1 MINYDS
7 KNWLEGITHF
17 NSSYIIR
24 KTIRAVLYVGCYA
37 LLVAICNQY
46 FQISFHIDTAVFSLL
61 GIFLSLLMAF
71 RNNTAYDRYWEGR
84 KQWGALINHTRGLA
98 VLFNGMLSPN
108 DQTNRRFYAYAIAA
122 YGHALSDHLRNHS
135 NHELITHYSSE
146 TMDEILHIRHVP
158 NKIVNDMYSRAET
171 LYKDGFIDGFQLRN
185 IQPELQAFL
194 NIQGACER
202 IKATPI
208 PFSYNFFI
216 KLFISVY
223 CMLLPIVLVPIGGY
237 YAIPMTMF
245 VAYALIG
252 LEYISVEIEEP
263 FGNDCNDL
271 PTTQLS
277 SKIELHAH
285 EILNVDLM
293 EAIRSQPED
302 KYLVIH

>member
-7 KNWLEGITHF
+7 KNWIEGIAHF
-17 NSSYIIR
+17 NSSYMIR
-24 KTIRAVLYVGCYA
+24 KTLKAVFFMGIYA
-37 LLVAICNQY
+37 FIVALVLPFLTIN
-46 FQISFHIDTAVFSLL
+46 FRIDTAVFSLL

-84 KQWGALINHTRGLA
+84 KQWGALINHTRSLA
-98 VLFNGMLSPN
+98 VLVNGMLPPS
-108 DQTNRRFYAYAIAA
+108 DKTNRRFFASAIAA
-122 YGHALSDHLRNHS
+122 YGYALSEHLRDHS
-135 NHELITHYSSE
+135 DHSLISHYSTASE
-146 TMDEILHIRHVP
+146 EEILHVRHVP
-158 NKIVNDMYSRAET
+158 NKIVNDLYMRIET
-171 LYKDGFIDGFQLRN
+171 LYADGFVDGFQLRN
-185 IQPELQAFL
+185 LQPEIQAFL

-216 KLFISVY
+216 KLFITVY
-223 CMLLPIVLVPIGGY
+223 CILLPIVLVPIGGY

-277 SKIELHAH
+277 NKIELHAH
-285 EILNVDLM
+285 EILSVELS
-293 EAIRSQPED
+293 EVIRSQPTE
-302 KYLVIH
+302 KYMVIH